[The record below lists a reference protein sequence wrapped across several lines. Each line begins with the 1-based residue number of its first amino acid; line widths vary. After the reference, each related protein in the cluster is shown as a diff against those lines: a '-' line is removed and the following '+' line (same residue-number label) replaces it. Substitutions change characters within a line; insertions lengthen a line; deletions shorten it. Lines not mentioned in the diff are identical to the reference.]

1 MKMTRPTTKS
11 PAIDS
16 FITSIMG
23 KDRRETI
30 IAGDCMTCNNKC
42 IDRSTQSIDEN
53 FRDDCSIREYH
64 ISGMCQECQDNA
76 FGESK

>member
-1 MKMTRPTTKS
+1 MKMTQPTTKS

-16 FITSIMG
+16 FITAITG
-23 KDRRETI
+23 KSRRETI
-30 IAGDCMTCNNKC
+30 LAGDCMTCNNEC
-42 IDRSTQSIDEN
+42 IDEN

-76 FGESK
+76 FGVPE